1 MRRRGSRSSPGV
13 ASPELG
19 QSNDDGTNGISTLQ
33 LWVTPQPEKGDANAL
48 TSSAASSQALSRL
61 GAPPQAITASPIRF
75 GGFHH
80 FGGFH
85 GVRRFHG
92 FGPGVIIG
100 APAFYY
106 GYGGCAWLHHRAL
119 VTGSRY

>member
-1 MRRRGSRSSPGV
+1 MLKNFLLAAAMSL
-13 ASPELG
+13 A
-19 QSNDDGTNGISTLQ
+19 
-33 LWVTPQPEKGDANAL
+33 AL
-48 TSSAASSQALSRL
+48 TTSATSSQALPRL
-61 GAPPQAITASPIRF
+61 GAPPQAITASQIRF

-92 FGPGVIIG
+92 FGPGIIIA

-106 GYGGCAWLHHRAL
+106 GYGGCAWLRHRAL
-119 VTGSRY
+119 VTGSPYWWHRYHLCLR